1 MVTVSSDDAGYYNT
15 SRNVGKCGR
24 YFYFVNSEQK
34 LVQIDTDKV
43 DQNRN
48 NPSAWETVV
57 AGTWDGKVE
66 DFVIRKSMVT
76 TVDDQPKNMPR
87 NNVEVDIAILT
98 KEKGTVY
105 EITFNGE
112 NKSVMRNQE
121 IKIDGLGDLMAAVN
135 VVSYWNNIIEIDM
148 PDNKTSYIV
157 NGYSS
162 SNNNNRN
169 ICISLAAKSFVEIK
183 SQSKLDLNR

>member
-1 MVTVSSDDAGYYNT
+1 MVAVSSDDAGWGNT

-157 NGYSS
+157 NGYRSDNNHNVCISVAAKDLIQIPSS
-162 SNNNNRN
+162 S
-169 ICISLAAKSFVEIK
+169 
-183 SQSKLDLNR
+183 KLVSYR